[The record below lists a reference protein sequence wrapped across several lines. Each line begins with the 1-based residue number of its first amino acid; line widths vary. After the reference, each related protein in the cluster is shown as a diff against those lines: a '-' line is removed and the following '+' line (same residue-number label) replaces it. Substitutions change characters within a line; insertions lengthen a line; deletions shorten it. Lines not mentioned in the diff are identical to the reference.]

1 MPILPLS
8 TSMQSRTPKPFRL
21 ALFWLGLQTV
31 WGALLGISLQAR
43 SSQLAGGDAL
53 VAYGHLAAI
62 GASVAAVTQIA
73 VGFWSDARRRHG
85 SRRVEF
91 YVAGTLGGAVAIAAF
106 YGAPTFA
113 TLTLAYV
120 AIQLT
125 LNLAIGPYQ
134 AILPDFIEKTRLGVA
149 SSWLAALQSLGNAI
163 GAIVASQ
170 VANARAVAGVIDA
183 LLIGTCAA
191 TVAHVRTLAIRE
203 EPERARMHLT
213 RAFADLFVSRAL
225 VYVGFFTMVGYLFFY
240 VSGVLGFSVLE
251 STKFTGYLILAFTVV
266 GAVGAALAAK
276 PSDRFDKRFVAM
288 AGGAVM
294 IVALIVF
301 IASHAVA
308 AAVVATCV
316 AGIGWGVFLVAD
328 WALACRIMP
337 AGSAASTM
345 GVWNLALVLP
355 QIAAPAFTTWVVTR
369 FPLTASAQAPR
380 EAFGLAICE
389 VLVGIGWLLRLPTS
403 PSGE

>member
-1 MPILPLS
+1 
-8 TSMQSRTPKPFRL
+8 MQSRTPKPFRL

-43 SSQLAGGDAL
+43 STQLAGGDAL
-53 VAYGHLAAI
+53 IAYGHLAAI
-62 GASVAAVTQIA
+62 GATVAAVTQIA
-73 VGFWSDARRRHG
+73 VGFWSDARRRRG
-85 SRRVEF
+85 SRRIEF

-120 AIQLT
+120 AVQLT
-125 LNLAIGPYQ
+125 LNLATGPYQ
-134 AILPDFIEKTRLGVA
+134 AILPDFIEKKNLGVA
-149 SSWLAALQSLGNAI
+149 SSWLAALQSIGNAI

-170 VANARAVAGVIDA
+170 IASARVVAGVIDA
-183 LLIGTCAA
+183 VLLGTCAA
-191 TVAHVRTLAIRE
+191 TVAHVRSLAIRE
-203 EPERARMHLT
+203 EPAHAPMHLT

-240 VSGVLGFSVLE
+240 VSGVLGFSAQQ
-251 STKFTGYLILAFTVV
+251 STQFTGYLILAFTVV
-266 GAVGAALAAK
+266 GAAGAAIAAK

-288 AGGAVM
+288 TGGGVM
-294 IVALIVF
+294 IVALVVF

-308 AAVVATCV
+308 GAVVATCV
-316 AGIGWGVFLVAD
+316 AGIGWGIFLVAD

-355 QIAAPAFTTWVVTR
+355 QIAAPAFTTWMLVR

-380 EAFGLAICE
+380 EAFGLAVCE
-389 VLVGIGWLLRLPTS
+389 TFVGIAWLLRLPAS

>member
-1 MPILPLS
+1 
-8 TSMQSRTPKPFRL
+8 MQTRTPKPFRL

-43 SSQLAGGDAL
+43 SSQLASGDAL
-53 VAYGHLAAI
+53 IAYGHLAAI
-62 GASVAAVTQIA
+62 GATVAAVTQIA
-73 VGFWSDARRRHG
+73 VGFWSDARRKRG

-91 YVAGTLGGAVAIAAF
+91 YVAGTIGGAVAIAAF
-106 YGAPTFA
+106 YGATTFA
-113 TLTLAYV
+113 LLTLAYV
-120 AIQLT
+120 ALQLT
-125 LNLAIGPYQ
+125 LNLATGPYQ
-134 AILPDFIEKTRLGVA
+134 AILPDFIEKRRLGVA
-149 SSWLAALQSLGNAI
+149 SSWLAALQSIGNAI

-170 VANARAVAGVIDA
+170 IANARIVAGLIDA
-183 LLIGTCAA
+183 LLVGTCAA

-203 EPERARMHLT
+203 EPEHAPMHLT

-240 VSGVLGFSVLE
+240 VSGVLGFGVLE

-266 GAVGAALAAK
+266 GAAGAAIAAK
-276 PSDRFDKRFVAM
+276 PSDRFDKRYVAM
-288 AGGAVM
+288 TGGGVM
-294 IVALIVF
+294 IAALIVF
-301 IASHAVA
+301 IASHVVA
-308 AAVVATCV
+308 GAVVATCV

-355 QIAAPAFTTWVVTR
+355 QIAAPAFTTWILTR
-369 FPLTASAQAPR
+369 FTATAPAQAPR
-380 EAFGLAICE
+380 EAFGLAVCE
-389 VLVGIGWLLRLPTS
+389 TLVGIAWLLRLPAS
-403 PSGE
+403 RSGE